1 MNALPRRTDQDPSD
15 AGRTEAY
22 AELARRFGNRLQSGS
37 AVREQHAHTTT
48 WLRSEWPDAVAY
60 PRSAEEVSEIVA
72 VCAKHRVPIIPF
84 GAGTS
89 LEGHVNAPARGLSVD
104 FSGMNRVLAVNADD
118 ADCVVEPGL
127 TRVELN
133 ESLRDTGLFFPI
145 DPGANASLGGMA
157 STRASGTNS
166 VQYGTMR
173 DNVLSLKAVLPDG
186 SVVSTGSRARKSS
199 AGYDLTRLFIGAEG
213 TLGLITELTLKLH
226 GVPEAIA
233 AASCRFPAVSNACEA
248 VIEAIQLG
256 IPMARIELLDSLT
269 VKAVNSYSGLSLPES
284 PMLLLEFHGSGAG
297 VAEQSK
303 AAGEIFADHGGS
315 GFDWTVRQEERSRLW
330 QARHDAYWAALQLRP
345 GARGLST
352 DACVPISRL
361 AECVAAA
368 QAKAQELGF
377 IAPVLGHVGDGNFH
391 VLLLVDTGSA
401 QELEATERYVS
412 WLADLAISNGG
423 TCTGEHG
430 IGQGKIEF
438 LERELGPATEIM
450 ADIKRALDPLNIMN
464 PGKIVRLG

>member
-1 MNALPRRTDQDPSD
+1 MSASPARSDQGPSE
-15 AGRTEAY
+15 AGPAEAY
-22 AELARRFGNRLQSGS
+22 AELARRFGSRLQLGT
-37 AVREQHAHTTT
+37 AAREQHAHTTT

-60 PRSAEEVSEIVA
+60 PRSTEEVSEIAA

-173 DNVLSLKAVLPDG
+173 DNVLSLKAVMPDG
-186 SVVSTGSRARKSS
+186 SVLSTGSRARKSS

-226 GVPEAIA
+226 GVPEAIS

-248 VIEAIQLG
+248 VIEAIQTG

-284 PMLLLEFHGSGAG
+284 PMLLLEFHGSSDG

-315 GFDWTVRQEERSRLW
+315 GFDWTVKQEERSRLW

-368 QAKAQELGF
+368 QAKASELGF

-391 VLLLVDTGSA
+391 VLLLVDTESA
-401 QELEATERYVS
+401 RELEATEHYVS

-438 LERELGPATEIM
+438 LERELGPATAIM